1 MNRSVYIGY
10 ANTQNKTREFEGK
23 NPVDKIH
30 VIQTV
35 YSFNAKS
42 EIKENIFYTVESIQ
56 RPQNQT
62 PTRYHLTSHIQ
73 HFWGVLSIYMAI

>member
-10 ANTQNKTREFEGK
+10 ANTQNKTREFEEK

-42 EIKENIFYTVESIQ
+42 EISI
-56 RPQNQT
+56 RWNRSSDRKIRHTYALPLDHAYNT
-62 PTRYHLTSHIQ
+62 FR
-73 HFWGVLSIYMAI
+73 GVLSIYVAI